1 MLTNEEKISQSSY
14 GTVSGRSHPNFAGV
28 IQGSMEKFVTL
39 VSPNIQSDT
48 LLTIFH
54 KMKVQ
59 ISSNSTSET
68 RRLFLLSIWK
78 SCTFDITLVELHK
91 LLDLVFKNSFFIFTL
106 DEKLY
111 RRIIHGLQSQ
121 SRSWS
126 DRSVQNGEEQHL
138 CRYIWYTL
146 P

>member
-28 IQGSMEKFVTL
+28 IHASIEKFVTL
-39 VSPNIQSDT
+39 ESPNILSDT
-48 LLTIFH
+48 LLTIFN

-68 RRLFLLSIWK
+68 RRLFLL

-91 LLDLVFKNSFFIFTL
+91 LLDLVFKNSFFNFTL

-146 P
+146 S

>member
-1 MLTNEEKISQSSY
+1 MLTVEEKISQSSY

-28 IQGSMEKFVTL
+28 IHASMEKFVTL
-39 VSPNIQSDT
+39 EARKS
-48 LLTIFH
+48 
-54 KMKVQ
+54 
-59 ISSNSTSET
+59 
-68 RRLFLLSIWK
+68 K

-121 SRSWS
+121 SRSWN